1 MKTTIKEQNDEI
13 IVIFEG
19 RLDTA
24 ASTQTDK
31 DIQPV
36 LTADKDVVLDC
47 EKLEYISSSG
57 LRIFLSILKDAKP
70 RGRKVTI
77 VCTNQN
83 LLNIF
88 KVTGFTN
95 LFEFRQ

>member
-1 MKTTIKEQNDEI
+1 
-13 IVIFEG
+13 
-19 RLDTA
+19 
-24 ASTQTDK
+24 
-31 DIQPV
+31 
-36 LTADKDVVLDC
+36 
-47 EKLEYISSSG
+47 
-57 LRIFLSILKDAKP
+57 
-70 RGRKVTI
+70 VTI